1 MSLRTRGAGVA
12 GLAFALFTVVAGCGK
27 SPPALAPPEPPG
39 VTVVSPQMRDYSPVR
54 EFTGRLATKD
64 PVKAI
69 PQVTGLLLKREF
81 EEGGMVVKDKT
92 VLYRID
98 PTLYQA
104 DLEKAKADKARAIAD
119 QANWTAQ
126 IERDKAEYDRVKL
139 GYDKGV
145 GSKSDLD
152 KAAATVDVDKAQFKV
167 AKANENAADAS
178 LTVANQNLGYCTIY
192 APTDGRAG
200 RSQTPDRSVVTAYQT
215 FLCEIYPVTEL
226 YCYWDVDEL
235 TSLWYRDQIV
245 RGLIDDPRN
254 PDTPLRCWITLK
266 DGQTF
271 PPPGKPG
278 QAVEYV
284 DPEIIRG
291 TGTRTIRALF
301 PNPEVD
307 VKGPDGKPGKM
318 RLLSGG
324 DSVRVRLQAG
334 RPTQALMIPETAV
347 MSDAR
352 QKFVYVVNAKGEAEI
367 RVVKLG
373 ATQDGWQ
380 LVEDGLTSA
389 DRVITTNLLRVRPGV
404 AVNVQEKAK

>member
-1 MSLRTRGAGVA
+1 MSLSTRGAGVA
-12 GLAFALFTVVAGCGK
+12 SLAFALFALIAGCGK
-27 SPPALAPPEPPG
+27 GPPPLAPPEPPG
-39 VTVVSPQMRDYSPVR
+39 VTVVHPQMRDYAPVR

-64 PVKAI
+64 PVKVV
-69 PQVTGLLLKREF
+69 PQVTGMLLKREYK
-81 EEGGMVVKDKT
+81 EGDLVVKDKD

-126 IERDKAEYDRVKL
+126 TNRDKAELDRVKL
-139 GYDKGV
+139 SFDRGV

-152 KAAATVDVDKAQFKV
+152 KAAATVEVAKAQFKV
-167 AKANENAADAS
+167 AKASEFAADAD
-178 LTVANQNLGYCTIY
+178 LAKAKQNLDYCIIS

-200 RSQTPDRSVVTAYQT
+200 QSQVPERSVVSAYQT
-215 FLCEIYPVTEL
+215 LMCEIYPVVEL

-254 PDTPLRCWITLK
+254 PATPLRCWITLK
-266 DGQTF
+266 DGMRV
-271 PPPGKPG
+271 PPLDKQG

-307 VKGPDGKPGKM
+307 VKGPDGKPSKI

-334 RPTQALMIPETAV
+334 RPTQALMIPETVV

-352 QKFVYVVNAKGEAEI
+352 QKFVYIANAKGEAEI

-373 ATQDGWQ
+373 ASQDGWQ
-380 LVEDGLTSA
+380 VVIDGLTTA
-389 DRVITTNLLRVRPGV
+389 DRVIATNLLRVRPGV